1 MQGWVSN
8 RLYQVFA
15 GLPVSPKI
23 RWKIER
29 DNSSNLQD
37 KIEDRNRW
45 TSAFLLILHES
56 ILQDIL
62 SLYWIQHTFIYEP
75 YRHCLQDGYMTV
87 IYKTV
92 TYINNY
98 PRQLTTRPTT
108 QDGFFLSCTFS
119 PHVSHTLSP
128 FFSCHHVSLHVQ
140 FRIRFTGNGYTK
152 CKFNL
157 VH

>member
-1 MQGWVSN
+1 MYLLKSVE
-8 RLYQVFA
+8 RLNEIIQVIN
-15 GLPVSPKI
+15 KI
-23 RWKIER
+23 KSRIDEQVLFYLFFTKVYYKMFCPFSEYNIHLYM
-29 DNSSNLQD
+29 NL
-37 KIEDRNRW
+37 
-45 TSAFLLILHES
+45 T
-56 ILQDIL
+56 DIA
-62 SLYWIQHTFIYEP
+62 
-75 YRHCLQDGYMTV
+75 YRTVTYMTV
-87 IYKTV
+87 IHKTV

-98 PRQLTTRPTT
+98 PKQLTTRPTT